1 LSPQL
6 ATLTDV
12 PPAGPEWVHELKY
25 DGYRALVRVE
35 KGKARILS
43 RSGKDWTQAM
53 AGVARAA
60 AALPVDAAWLD
71 GEVVVMQADGRSS
84 FQALQNALSGDA
96 AVPLTYVVF
105 DAPFLD
111 GRDLRKLPL
120 VARKQAVHALIAR
133 AGDQDVVRYADHIE
147 GAGAAF
153 FAQAVKHGVEGIV
166 SKRRDAP
173 YESRRTTTW
182 RKVRGQQRQEFVI
195 GGWTPPAGGRVGLGA
210 LLIGVRDADALKFVG
225 RVGTGFSDR
234 LLRELR
240 AKLESMEQKS
250 SPFVKGTIAPP
261 KGSRFVRPE
270 LVAEVGFTE
279 WTDDGQLR
287 HPTFLGLR
295 EDKPATDVVR
305 ERPMASAKPSAKK
318 GETIVAGV
326 RLTHP
331 DRVFWP
337 EV

>member
-1 LSPQL
+1 
-6 ATLTDV
+6 
-12 PPAGPEWVHELKY
+12 
-25 DGYRALVRVE
+25 
-35 KGKARILS
+35 
-43 RSGKDWTQAM
+43 M
-53 AGVARAA
+53 ASVARAA

-71 GEVVVMQADGRSS
+71 GEVVVMQATGRSS
-84 FQALQNALSGDA
+84 FQALQNALSGDEA
-96 AVPLTYVVF
+96 APLTYVVF

-120 VARKQAVHALIAR
+120 VARKQALHALIAR
-133 AGDQDVVRYADHIE
+133 AGEQDVVRYADHIE
-147 GAGAAF
+147 GDGAAF
-153 FAQAVKHGVEGIV
+153 FAQAIKHGVEGIV

-182 RKVRGQQRQEFVI
+182 RKARGEQRQEFVI
-195 GGWTPPAGGRVGLGA
+195 GGWTPPPAVASGLGR
-210 LLIGVRDADALKFVG
+210 LLIGVRDGDALKFVG

-287 HPTFLGLR
+287 HPDVPRAARGQGR
-295 EDKPATDVVR
+295 EDVVR
-305 ERPMASAKPSAKK
+305 ETPMASAKPNRSESGEGRDARRRRASSRIPTACSGPRSA
-318 GETIVAGV
+318 
-326 RLTHP
+326 
-331 DRVFWP
+331 
-337 EV
+337 